1 MISII
6 IPVYNVAQYLDEC
19 IASVV
24 KQTYT
29 DWECILVDDGS
40 TDDSG
45 EITIAI
51 GLLWRIINGNKILKV
66 VMSPWFWVNARLD
79 VK

>member
-45 EITIAI
+45 EICDKWHNIDS
-51 GLLWRIINGNKILKV
+51 RISVIH
-66 VMSPWFWVNARLD
+66 
-79 VK
+79 